1 MKKIVNR
8 IISLLLCAVMLFSV
22 TACSGTGD
30 KTPAPKDDI
39 VSKVDRAQDIKY
51 SEEDSLVNANA
62 VAKNIKES
70 IFPMFSNDVDY
81 SRGGVTSTNEEY
93 ADYKEYIKNR
103 HEYADM
109 IDHDSEVSAV
119 RLAQLGVFAKVE
131 NFQPNSSM
139 TVGGFLKALMMVCK
153 QDINGSTSNAKL
165 KKFIDSTNFLEK
177 GITVDYSATLTNEQL
192 AYFLSRATADTKNY
206 RQYELLLSDYGK
218 IDKNYRASVLKM
230 IKLGLVEVK
239 NYAFNPKEY
248 ATRAAI
254 ADGLYRLIN
263 TGARVIPPYDLGDL
277 YSEGENEYLV
287 KTSYK
292 TNEAGTMFGFY
303 CAYNHQARVFE
314 NFGKI
319 AIDRTGF
326 NKWVGIE
333 TSEGV
338 YKWPTFANDASP
350 HKMGQTSII
359 CVDISANLIWN
370 PQFQASNIPA
380 FYSQDI
386 TNTRTRTAAKRFL
399 YNFVQQMLSVLYGD
413 VLLLIDY
420 EIDWQQAI
428 YQNTG
433 GLKRAQIFSEWFVEA
448 CEVAREAAKASGAAD
463 RLKLGV
469 NYNNITNVHKRG
481 PAANQWMLDMAE
493 VVDYVTF
500 DSYQFYDDKTD
511 PSFMIQNMRYLMNN
525 YSLGKPVM
533 VVENGLGLNQDNL
546 NEIDKVTGLTQ
557 TELGKGYWR
566 NLFREYRFALERG
579 DFLNANFSAYL
590 IWSYDSGR
598 TQLADVTT
606 NTLHPWGEIVKR
618 GIDLMYKQNQFN
630 PSYISS
636 IEEASVTP
644 PTISVTSGTEYEKL
658 TYIIT
663 DYKTDD
669 DGAELRVRLSDKG
682 TVFVTVN
689 GVTNVVSEAE
699 VDTHILNITDGVRDG
714 LNVIDIYFGA
724 TKAPSKRTVEKVL
737 FN

>member
-1 MKKIVNR
+1 MKNKVNR
-8 IISLLLCAVMLFSV
+8 ILSLLLCAVIVFSV
-22 TACSGTGD
+22 TACSGTED
-30 KTPAPKDDI
+30 TPSKPDDSI
-39 VSKVDRAQDIKY
+39 VSKVDRAEDIKF
-51 SEEDSLVNANA
+51 SDDDSTVNQNA
-62 VAKNIKES
+62 VVENIKKG

-81 SRGGVTSTNEEY
+81 SRGGATSTNEEY
-93 ADYKEYIKNR
+93 ADYKEYIKSR

-109 IDHDSEVSAV
+109 IDHESEVSAV
-119 RLAQLGVFAKVE
+119 RLAQLGVFAKIE
-131 NFQPNSSM
+131 NFMPQSSM

-153 QDINGSTSNAKL
+153 QDINGSTSDAKL
-165 KKFIDSTNFLEK
+165 KAFIDGTNFLEK
-177 GITVDYSATLTNEQL
+177 GVQIDYSATLTNEQL
-192 AYFLSRATADTKNY
+192 AYFLSRATADTENY
-206 RQYELLLSDYGK
+206 RQYELLISDYDS
-218 IDKNYRASVLKM
+218 IDKNYRAGVLKM
-230 IKLGLVEVK
+230 IKLGLIGVK
-239 NYAFNPKEY
+239 NYTFYPKAS

-263 TGARVIPPYDLGDL
+263 TGARLIPPYDLGNL
-277 YSEGENEYLV
+277 YTEDENEYLV

-292 TNEAGTMFGFY
+292 TNEAGIMFGLY
-303 CAYNHQARVFE
+303 TYYNRQARAFE
-314 NFGKI
+314 TLGKLP
-319 AIDRTGF
+319 IDRTGF

-338 YKWPTFANDASP
+338 YNWPTFGNDSSP

-448 CEVAREAAKASGAAD
+448 CGVAREAAKAAGAAD

-481 PAANQWMLDMAE
+481 PAANKWMLDMAE

-533 VVENGLGLNQDNL
+533 VVENGLGINQDNRD
-546 NEIDKVTGLTQ
+546 EIDKVTGLTQ
-557 TELGKGYWR
+557 TELAKGYWR

-590 IWSYDSGR
+590 IWSYDTGR
-598 TQLADVTT
+598 TQLADNAT

-618 GIDLMYKQNQFN
+618 GIDLMYRQNQFN

-636 IEEASVTP
+636 IVEASITP
-644 PTISVTSGTEYEKL
+644 PEVSVSSGTEYEKL
-658 TYIIT
+658 TYVVT
-663 DYKTDD
+663 DYKTDN
-669 DGAELRVRLSDKG
+669 DGCELRVRLSDKG

-689 GVTNVVSEAE
+689 GVTNVVSSGE
-699 VDTHILNITDGVRDG
+699 VDTHVLDITDGVRDG

-724 TKAPSKRTVEKVL
+724 TKAPSKRTVEKIL
-737 FN
+737 LN